1 MKKQANKIIAI
12 ICTVA
17 LLLSVVNVGLFITAS
32 SVVQITTGGFTSD
45 ANGSYTSIY
54 GKNLLANTSLTAN
67 IVDGTDA
74 GNAFKLS
81 ASKNYYLEPDHS
93 VLTDGSNADYN
104 HIQTDKVIGT
114 HKSNAQNAEYVEL
127 LFTAG
132 NNLNGLE
139 KMLIVWGYPE
149 VSKNRASMHYEVFM
163 GSDTNTLYTTPLATH
178 KSSTRDGNEHALD
191 LTGANLAN
199 VKYIAIRIYEMP
211 LASGTCSQI
220 SEIAL
225 YGKDNPLTTGDFT
238 ADADGSYASV
248 YGANLLANTTLTAD
262 IVDGSNPSNDFKLK
276 KNNKDK
282 YEPVLSILTDGSN
295 GAVNQIQTNEAIGT
309 KGDYE
314 QKDEYVDLL
323 FTAKAPLNA
332 LEKMLIAWDTPANV
346 TDNNTGTDR
355 TSKHYEVFMG
365 NDTNTLYN
373 EAVFSYQSSERQGN
387 EHILD
392 LTGKNLTGVKYIGIR
407 VYEMSLRGTTITPS
421 EIAVYGSG
429 ISPSIINSH
438 KSASFTDQYGANRL
452 AEATISG
459 FETNDKGITK
469 QDIKNIASKLIDG
482 NCTNNGVF
490 HNLDNP
496 ETSLL
501 NAQNNGIE
509 QTDAYLQIDFAI
521 NGVVNNPEKFF
532 ITFHEGSK
540 NSLSSQHYAF
550 YISSDSAT
558 LYDDANKVYEY
569 KSSTGDGEGVEH
581 LYDISGKKFTDVK
594 FVGLRIYHRAYKECA
609 QHLAE
614 VGLYGGEFIADTSKI
629 HQVKG
634 YHEDLAQ
641 YGQNYLR
648 WDAVASIATDGTTS
662 VELPIT
668 SSNLTDS
675 TINQY
680 IFTTDNSVLT
690 EENNGIDQK
699 TAYIQLTFDL
709 CGVLDNPNKFI
720 IDFHEG
726 TKSNLSSCHYEI
738 FASDKQE
745 NLYDDSSKLWEY
757 KSSTGEGVQHQISLD
772 HLGLTGLTYFGVRIY
787 HRGYNYAQHIADIG
801 LYGDEDTKFVAD
813 MAKLALQVEGTHKTP
828 GWVDTYG
835 TNYFATAEGS
845 IIATN
850 GSSTLEFYHPVILTE
865 DRFTE
870 SNFIA
875 EDILNQSNNW
885 SPENPQKTAYI
896 QITEK
901 LSGVITNPERVSI
914 SFHEGNK
921 TDRASKCYEV
931 FASQTEEDLFKPE
944 SSVYYYEG
952 AAKGVEHHI
961 DISGMKL
968 ENIKYFG
975 IRFYHRYEGFKNKEG
990 GGLPITEIGLFGGEF
1005 TKDSVIESIE
1015 TSGTVEGENLAP
1027 YADVFASAF
1036 NKGEYI
1042 PEAAA
1047 ALDALV
1053 DNDEETSA
1061 IIYDKD
1067 MPQDDATLGNGTT
1080 GKESYYAL
1088 DFYLRYNTNID
1099 TIRIVN
1105 ADKADDRMYRYEFYL
1120 SENVATLYDKEN
1132 LLFQGHE
1139 GDGIV
1144 KGEYINSNKDKVQIF
1159 NFKENKAF
1167 GKYFGIKVYET
1178 GKGSATSQI
1187 DLAEIQI
1194 FGNEEIYT
1202 MTSGIHYS
1210 ESEYSALGV
1219 NMLLGKKAFRIRNN
1233 GIATPTLINQT
1244 KSMTDGKFGEFMVIG
1259 DYRDDGAFDIIYTID
1274 KEIPYTIEKF
1284 FLAGISTPQN
1294 WKERFYTAKY
1304 EVYASIELDELFAA
1318 ESKVYDY
1325 DFERDGLS
1333 RWQYVNFD
1341 KEVNACYIA
1350 IRIIDA
1356 TAYENEQLGVR
1367 LEEFGLYGK
1376 EAVIDYQPTNLS
1388 SYLPVSAYLTDSKGA
1403 TTEVNEKDFTA
1414 KENIYISDSNE
1425 TTIADFTTDGKKL
1438 DLVFNLCNDVEI
1450 SKIKVLAESKKLS
1463 YKVYAASNIGQVWA
1477 EESLIGTYNGSD
1489 TPFEVAANE
1498 KLLNARY
1505 IRISFAATNGN
1516 KVTVKDIQ
1524 VIGLENQLLKRKAI
1538 SRTLESTHASL
1549 FARDLKTNEC
1559 TYELAKNAG
1568 LLFDSDYFGAA
1579 TTYVGVLG
1587 ESSANILVNLAG
1599 LKNIDEINIY
1609 FTRYMTRH
1617 QPLELKLYVSNTY
1630 DGAMDFNAEPLTTFT
1645 GLPKEGKYSV
1655 SFKPTLARYVR
1666 IEVTKNNYNPAT
1678 GEGDFINKENMTLA
1692 FSEIE
1697 IFGTKVVGMQPDFE
1711 KDNLMTFTDPETKIS
1726 WEIVRLDESDI
1737 ITSVFSSRLVKYK
1750 ASNWQKT
1757 SLNKSP
1763 YYKVVGD
1770 DVYGVEFFDFFGNK
1784 VENIEGRQ
1792 VRVKFPATAEMVE
1805 SGLAVGDATNPK
1817 VIELI
1822 ENYEEDGY
1830 VNSTF
1835 AYTVDSKVAL
1845 LASTNGEDEYWST
1858 IGELENFPS
1867 DDGED
1872 NNDSSD
1878 DFDFDLEDGSDFLGD
1893 EDLNEGSTDK
1903 LKITKKVT
1911 TTVPP
1916 IWLFIVDGL
1925 LVLLLLG
1932 AIATIIV
1939 IGVKR
1944 KKANK
1949 I

>member
-32 SVVQITTGGFTSD
+32 SVVQTATSGFTSD
-45 ANGSYTSIY
+45 DNGSYTSVY
-54 GKNLLANTSLTAN
+54 GKNLLANTTLTAN
-67 IVDGTDA
+67 VVDGTDA

-81 ASKNYYLEPDHS
+81 SNKKTYLEPDHS
-93 VLTDGSNADYN
+93 ILTDGSNANYN
-104 HIQTDKVIGT
+104 HIQTNKVIGA
-114 HKSNAQNAEYVEL
+114 KGDYEQKDEYVEL

-132 NNLNGLE
+132 NALNGLE
-139 KMLIVWGYPE
+139 KMLIVWGLPT
-149 VSKNRASMHYEVFM
+149 VPKNRASMHYDIFM
-163 GSDTNTLYTTPLATH
+163 GSDTNTLYTTPLASY
-178 KSSTRDGNEHALD
+178 KASTRNINEHALD
-191 LTGANLAN
+191 LTSVNLTN
-199 VKYIAIRIYEMP
+199 IKYIAIRIYEMP
-211 LASGTCSQI
+211 LANGACAQL

-225 YGKDNPLTTGDFT
+225 YGKDDPLTTGDFT

-262 IVDGSNPSNDFKLK
+262 IVDGSNKENDFKPRSG
-276 KNNKDK
+276 NKK
-282 YEPVLSILTDGSN
+282 YEPIHSILTDGSN
-295 GAVNQIQTNEAIGT
+295 GAVNQIQTNEVIGA

-314 QKDEYVDLL
+314 QKDEYVELL
-323 FTAKAPLNA
+323 FTAKSPLNA
-332 LEKMLIAWDTPANV
+332 LEKMLIAWDIPANIS
-346 TDNNTGTDR
+346 TTGTDR

-365 NDTNTLYN
+365 DDTNTLYN

-392 LTGKNLTGVKYIGIR
+392 LTGKNLANVKYIAIR
-407 VYEMSLRGTTITPS
+407 IYEMSIRGTTITPS

-429 ISPSIINSH
+429 IAPEIINSH
-438 KSASFTDQYGANRL
+438 KSATFTNQYGANRL
-452 AEATISG
+452 AESTISG
-459 FETNDKGITK
+459 FETNDKGTTK
-469 QDIKNIASKLIDG
+469 QDIKKITSKLIDG
-482 NCTNNGVF
+482 NCANNQVGYDVA
-490 HNLDNP
+490 NP

-509 QTDAYLQIDFAI
+509 QTDAYFQIDFAI

-532 ITFHEGSK
+532 IAFHEGSNK
-540 NSLSSQHYAF
+540 SLSSQHYAF

-581 LYDISGKKFTDVK
+581 LYDISGKKFTNVK

-614 VGLYGGEFIADTSKI
+614 VGLYGGEFTVDTSKV
-629 HQVKG
+629 HQVKS
-634 YHEDLAQ
+634 YHDDLAQ
-641 YGQNYLR
+641 HGQNYLR
-648 WDAVASIATDGTTS
+648 WDALSSIATNGTTS
-662 VELPIT
+662 VEVSIKN
-668 SSNLTDS
+668 SNLTDS

-680 IFTTDNSVLT
+680 IFTTDTSVLT

-709 CGVLDNPNKFI
+709 FGVLNNPNKFI

-726 TKSNLSSCHYEI
+726 TNANLSSCHYEI

-787 HRGYNYAQHIADIG
+787 NRGYNNYAQHIADIG

-813 MAKLALQVEGTHKTP
+813 MAKLALQVEGTHKYP
-828 GWVDTYG
+828 GWVDVYG

-850 GSSTLEFYHPVILTE
+850 GSATSEFYYPVILTE

-870 SNFIA
+870 NNFIA
-875 EDILNQSNNW
+875 ENILNQSNNW

-921 TDRASKCYEV
+921 TDRASRCYEV

-961 DISGMKL
+961 NISGMNL
-968 ENIKYFG
+968 ENIRYFG
-975 IRFYHRYEGFKNKEG
+975 IRFYHRYEKFTNKEG

-1027 YADVFASAF
+1027 YADVYATAS
-1036 NKGEYI
+1036 NKGEFI

-1047 ALDALV
+1047 NLDAVV

-1061 IIYDKD
+1061 IIHDKD

-1080 GKESYYAL
+1080 GKESHYAL

-1105 ADKADDRMYRYEFYL
+1105 ADKEADSMYRYEFYL
-1120 SENVATLYDKEN
+1120 SEDIANLYDKEN

-1178 GKGSATSQI
+1178 GKGSGSTQI
-1187 DLAEIQI
+1187 SLAEVQI

-1210 ESEYSALGV
+1210 ESEYSSLGLS
-1219 NMLLGKKAFRIRNN
+1219 MLAGKSAFRIRNN
-1233 GIATPTLINQT
+1233 GIATPTLLSKT
-1244 KSMTDGKFGEFMVIG
+1244 KSMTDGKFGEFMVIS

-1274 KEIPYTIEKF
+1274 KETPYTIEKF
-1284 FLAGISTPQN
+1284 FLAGISVPQN
-1294 WKERFYTAKY
+1294 WKERYYTAKY

-1367 LEEFGLYGK
+1367 IEEFGLYGK

-1388 SYLPVSAYLTDSKGA
+1388 SYLPVSAYLTDSKGV
-1403 TTEVNEKDFTA
+1403 TTEVNEQDFTV
-1414 KENIYISDSNE
+1414 KENIYISDSDE
-1425 TTIADFTTDGKKL
+1425 TTIADFTTDDKKL

-1477 EESLIGTYNGSD
+1477 EDSLIGTYNGSD

-1505 IRISFAATNGN
+1505 IRVSFAATNGN
-1516 KVTVKDIQ
+1516 KVTVKDVQ
-1524 VIGLENQLLKRKAI
+1524 VIGLENQLLKHKAI
-1538 SRTLESTHASL
+1538 SRTLESTHVSL
-1549 FARDLKTNEC
+1549 FARDLKTNAC
-1559 TYELAKNAG
+1559 TYDVFKEG
-1568 LLFDSDYFGAA
+1568 GMLFDSDYFGAA
-1579 TTYVGVLG
+1579 MTYVGVLG
-1587 ESSANILVNLAG
+1587 ESSANILVNLGG
-1599 LKNIDEINIY
+1599 LKNIDEINVY

-1630 DGAMDFNAEPLTTFT
+1630 EGAMDFNAKPLTTFT

-1666 IEVTKNNYNPAT
+1666 VEVTKNNYNPAT

-1822 ENYEEDGY
+1822 ENYAEEGY
-1830 VNSTF
+1830 VYSTF

-1858 IGELENFPS
+1858 IGELENFSS

-1878 DFDFDLEDGSDFLGD
+1878 DFDFDFDLEDGSDFLGD
-1893 EDLNEGSTDK
+1893 EDLNEGITDK
-1903 LKITKKVT
+1903 LKITKQVT
-1911 TTVPP
+1911 TTVPS

-1944 KKANK
+1944 KKAK
-1949 I
+1949 L